1 MEKGQKGS
9 SDKIKDFRSIKLIK
23 RGKKNYEIYYWT
35 GIFIFFL
42 GILIIF
48 KPAYDY
54 TLIKNLSGFLFCLFL
69 SFYFLL
75 KEKKFEFSF
84 FVYLPIIFFSY
95 ILISSFYAPFKFE
108 AAKNLEN
115 YLLYFLIFLISL
127 NLELDKKIFYIWIG
141 IGIISAIVGIANFYG
156 EKHYAISTFGNPNFF
171 AGHIIMVLCLSFSNI
186 LNWKNYEK
194 VKYINFLKLLDI
206 SCLLLGTWALIVAQ
220 SRAAIMAFIIGITF
234 VWYIDK
240 IEEKS
245 FIKYIPLL
253 ILLICLFVL
262 FPKIIVWYKT
272 NIRYFI
278 WTGTFRMILKK
289 PLFGYGFG
297 NFIFFYPYFRVRKY
311 FLQPESTPVTNHSHN
326 EYLEI
331 WAETGIIG
339 LLLFLIFIFSFIITS
354 IRNKKSSKILLD
366 GIIGGII
373 SVLLDNIFSTNLRNP
388 STSMYFWFLLGMTGK
403 YIKLDKLEFKFSKI
417 LWYTIFIVS
426 FILSIFHSYYRVFPQ
441 IYYKN
446 GINAKDNGFYNEAI
460 ENYIIVC
467 KYNPYNYENWYK
479 LAYAYGMIGDY
490 KKAEQIYLY
499 LNKYLF
505 PHFAKTDANL
515 GTVYLKIGD
524 PEKAIKYY
532 KNAEYF
538 NPYDEDVLCSIASI
552 YLVYYN
558 NIEKAVD
565 YLNRVL
571 KINPENMYANKTM
584 DILEKKGKI
593 RR

>member
-1 MEKGQKGS
+1 MKKKKEAQ
-9 SDKIKDFRSIKLIK
+9 DKIKDYRSVKLLEIK
-23 RGKKNYEIYYWT
+23 KKKKYFEIYYWI

-42 GILIIF
+42 GILLVF

-54 TLIKNLSGFLFCLFL
+54 TIIKNLSGFLFCLFV
-69 SFYFLL
+69 SFHFLL
-75 KEKKFEFSF
+75 TEKEFEISRFIYF
-84 FVYLPIIFFSY
+84 PIIFFTH
-95 ILISSFYAPFKFE
+95 ILISCFYATFKFE

-115 YLLYFLIFLISL
+115 YLLYFLIFLISS
-127 NLELDKKIFYIWIG
+127 NLEIDKRIFYIWIG
-141 IGIISAIVGIANFYG
+141 IGLISAIIGISNFYG

-171 AGHIIMVLCLSFSNI
+171 AGHIIMVLCLSFSNV
-186 LNWKNYEK
+186 LNWIYVEG
-194 VKYINFLKLLDI
+194 KYDRFFKFLDI
-206 SCLLLGTWALIVAQ
+206 SCLFFGVWALLVSQ
-220 SRAAIMAFIIGITF
+220 SRAAIMAFIIGISF
-234 VWYIDK
+234 VWFIDN
-240 IEEKS
+240 IEKKS
-245 FIKYIPLL
+245 SIKYIPLF
-253 ILLICLFVL
+253 ILLISSFLL

-278 WTGTFRMILKK
+278 WRGTLRMILKK
-289 PLFGYGFG
+289 PVFGYGLG
-297 NFIFFYPYFRVRKY
+297 NFIFFYPYFRVREY

-331 WAETGIIG
+331 WSEMGIIG
-339 LLLFLIFIFSFIITS
+339 LLIFLSFIFSFIIS
-354 IRNKKSSKILLD
+354 AIRNKKSRKIFLG

-388 STSMYFWFLLGMTGK
+388 STSMYFWFLLGMTCR
-403 YIKLDKLEFKFSKI
+403 YINSKKIEIKFSKI
-417 LWYTIFIVS
+417 LWYAIFSVS
-426 FILSIFHSYYRVFPQ
+426 LILSIFHSYYRIFPQ

-446 GINAKDNGFYNEAI
+446 GISAKDSGYYTEAI
-460 ENYIIVC
+460 ENYLIVC

-479 LAYAYGMIGDY
+479 LAYVYGMVGDY

-499 LNKYLF
+499 INKYLF

-515 GTVYLKIGD
+515 GTVYMKMQD
-524 PEKAIKYY
+524 MEKAFKYY

-552 YLVYYN
+552 YLLYYN
-558 NIEKAVD
+558 NIEKAIE

-571 KINPENMYANKTM
+571 KINPENVYANRT
-584 DILEKKGKI
+584 LSLLKKEGKI

>member
-1 MEKGQKGS
+1 MKKGQKK
-9 SDKIKDFRSIKLIK
+9 SDRIKDLRSIKLIK
-23 RGKKNYEIYYWT
+23 KEKKNYEIYYWI
-35 GIFIFFL
+35 GIFSFFC
-42 GILIIF
+42 GILVVF

-54 TLIKNLSGFLFCLFL
+54 TLIKNLTGFLFCLFL

-75 KEKKFEFSF
+75 KGKEFDFSSYI
-84 FVYLPIIFFSY
+84 YLPIFFFIY

-115 YLLYFLIFLISL
+115 YLLYFLIFLISS

-141 IGIISAIVGIANFYG
+141 IGLISAIIGISNFYG

-186 LNWKNYEK
+186 LNWQINKKEK
-194 VKYINFLKLLDI
+194 YDKFFKFLDI
-206 SCLLLGTWALIVAQ
+206 SCFLFGTWALIVSQ
-220 SRAAIMAFIIGITF
+220 SRAAIMAFIIGISS
-234 VWYIDK
+234 VWYIEN
-240 IEEKS
+240 IEKKS
-245 FIKYIPLL
+245 FIKYIPFSLL
-253 ILLICLFVL
+253 FISLFLLS
-262 FPKIIVWYKT
+262 PKIIVWYKT

-278 WTGTFRMILKK
+278 WRGTLRMILKK
-289 PLFGYGFG
+289 PVFGYGFG
-297 NFIFFYPYFRVRKY
+297 NFIFFYPYFRVREY
-311 FLQPESTPVTNHSHN
+311 FLQPESTPVTNHPHN
-326 EYLEI
+326 EYLEL
-331 WAETGIIG
+331 WTETGIIG
-339 LLLFLIFIFSFIITS
+339 LLLFLIFIFSFIINAVK
-354 IRNKKSSKILLD
+354 NKKETKILHG

-373 SVLLDNIFSTNLRNP
+373 SVLSDNIFSTNLRNP
-388 STSMYFWFLLGMTGK
+388 STSMYFWFLLGITFK
-403 YIKLDKLEFKFSKI
+403 YMKFDKIELKFSKI
-417 LWYTIFIVS
+417 LWYTIFSTS

-446 GINAKDNGFYNEAI
+446 GITAKDNGFYFDAI
-460 ENYIIVC
+460 ENYLVVC

-479 LAYAYGMIGDY
+479 LAYAYGMVGDY

-499 LNKYLF
+499 INKYLF

-524 PEKAIKYY
+524 IEKAFKYY
-532 KNAEYF
+532 KDAEYF
-538 NPYDEDVLCSIASI
+538 NPYDEDILCSIASI

-558 NIEKAVD
+558 NQEKAVK

-571 KINPENMYANKTM
+571 KINPENIYASKTM
-584 DILEKKGKI
+584 DILKNKGKI